1 MKRTLTILLNPLLL
15 SLWVSFIVMLVFPIR
30 IEKYRIS
37 LKDQG
42 DYLSD
47 QITWYNDLDS
57 DGNSEKIALFHN
69 SMGNAGLTVSNSK
82 GVLDQWNF
90 RGSYQFTQSNGRL
103 IIGDRDGDGQKEI
116 RFTITGFS
124 FMQLYT

>member
-1 MKRTLTILLNPLLL
+1 MKRALTILLNPLLL
-15 SLWVSFIVMLVFPIR
+15 SLWFAFIVLMVFPVR

-42 DYLSD
+42 NYLSD
-47 QITWYNDLDS
+47 QIIWYNDLDG

-69 SMGNAGLTVSNSK
+69 SLGNAGLTVSNSK

-90 RGSYQFTQSNGRL
+90 RGRYHFTQS
-103 IIGDRDGDGQKEI
+103 
-116 RFTITGFS
+116 
-124 FMQLYT
+124 